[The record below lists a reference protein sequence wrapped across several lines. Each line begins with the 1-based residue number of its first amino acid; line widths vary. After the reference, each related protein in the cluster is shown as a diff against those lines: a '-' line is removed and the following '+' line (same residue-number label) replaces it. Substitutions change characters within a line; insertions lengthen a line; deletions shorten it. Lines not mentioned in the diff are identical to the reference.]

1 MPNCLRPLFLL
12 LLLSAALSADIN
24 NTKECVND
32 NDTTGGDSTCAA
44 TNTDSID
51 NIDNAA
57 DNLLQEGIHALT
69 QEKDS
74 QKAISIFEELALDYP
89 NYEQMH
95 AVQKFNGVALSNLG
109 HGSKALW
116 CFKNAMLLAN
126 EYPAKQLLESLKR
139 IGMDINSL

>member
-1 MPNCLRPLFLL
+1 MCSSF
-12 LLLSAALSADIN
+12 ADIN
-24 NTKECVND
+24 NTKDKECVNC
-32 NDTTGGDSTCAA
+32 NDTAGGDSTCAA

-51 NIDNAA
+51 DINNVAG
-57 DNLLQEGIHALT
+57 NLLQEGIHALT